1 MKIFNGKRSAKLF
14 WITLTIAKLLL
25 LCEWN
30 VALSTSAFVYL
41 ITGGWRYARAVIL
54 TLPRD
59 IFALSTLIRLY
70 FMLWMT
76 GWRKHGIRDVFAGQV
91 KRKGRNTIAVLHL
104 DSKWTYGDLDDY
116 SNRVGNYLL
125 SKGYKPQTNV
135 ALFME
140 NEPKYIA
147 IWLGASKVSL
157 ATGLIN
163 SNVRRDALVSCLIQ
177 LDPQAVFVGASLVP
191 CIVEAGIIPEGTL
204 LEGQDVII
212 FPPAS
217 NSKSPWGTDFTAS
230 QVTYVN
236 LGEVLD
242 ASSAAPPPVVKEPK
256 LTDVLIYVFTSG
268 TSGLPKAAIIT
279 LSRYLFMSSAIHY
292 LCHIYNDDVFYIPL
306 PIYHTA
312 GGIVGVG
319 QMVVCGVQIV
329 LRTRFSASKFWADCV
344 KYNCT
349 VIQYVGETLRYLLAQ
364 PYTPEETQHKVR
376 LATGN
381 GVRREIWVDFVKRFG
396 IKRMGEFYGA
406 TESNSNLAN
415 SENRVGSLG
424 YTSIILPSVY
434 PVLLVKTDP
443 ETGEVI
449 RNPKTNLCELCEYNE
464 VGQLVGRIKRSSPI
478 RNFEGYIN
486 RKETSRKV
494 ISNVKCH
501 GDQYF
506 LSGDLLVQDEFG
518 YFYFVDRLG
527 DTFRWR
533 GENVSTTEVENL
545 VGKAINFADCAV
557 YGVKVPGNEGRAGML
572 ALSLDKNADIGK
584 AIANGR
590 AGGSGESAEAQEIE
604 VLKDLADV
612 FAKQLP
618 LYARPLF
625 VRFMKV
631 LDTTDTF
638 KFKKINMMKTG
649 FDITATKDRIYYLN
663 TKTNVYHPLD
673 DPGIANIV
681 SPSPFCALAVSSLSF
696 SSPFSSAS
704 YCV

>member
-1 MKIFNGKRSAKLF
+1 
-14 WITLTIAKLLL
+14 
-25 LCEWN
+25 
-30 VALSTSAFVYL
+30 
-41 ITGGWRYARAVIL
+41 
-54 TLPRD
+54 
-59 IFALSTLIRLY
+59 
-70 FMLWMT
+70 MLWMT

-268 TSGLPKAAIIT
+268 TSGLPK
-279 LSRYLFMSSAIHY
+279 
-292 LCHIYNDDVFYIPL
+292 
-306 PIYHTA
+306 
-312 GGIVGVG
+312 
-319 QMVVCGVQIV
+319 
-329 LRTRFSASKFWADCV
+329 
-344 KYNCT
+344 

-631 LDTTDTF
+631 LDTTALF
-638 KFKKINMMKTG
+638 GISFGQPVISPLV
-649 FDITATKDRIYYLN
+649 RIGNAPY
-663 TKTNVYHPLD
+663 
-673 DPGIANIV
+673 
-681 SPSPFCALAVSSLSF
+681 
-696 SSPFSSAS
+696 
-704 YCV
+704 